1 MELEGKVAIV
11 TGGNSGIG
19 RAISEVFAREKARV
33 VVGAR
38 NVETGSQTVQ
48 AIQKEGG
55 TAAFV
60 RTDVQDS
67 SQVKHLVEEAVA
79 RYGTV
84 DILCHSAGTELV
96 KLLVDTTEEE
106 WDTVMNTNVRGAYLV
121 SKYAL
126 PYMIAKREGV
136 IINISS
142 QLGFVGFERFSAYCA
157 SKGAIIQLTK
167 AMALEYAKYGIRI
180 NCVCPGAIDTPM
192 VERELGHFQDPDET
206 MRKIVTDHPIGRIGR
221 PEEVAEVVLFL
232 ASERSSFIIGESV
245 IVDGGYIIK

>member
-1 MELEGKVAIV
+1 MELDGKVAIV

-19 RAISEVFAREKARV
+19 RAVSEVFAREKARV
-33 VVGAR
+33 VIGAR
-38 NVETGSQTVQ
+38 NLEKGNQTVEN
-48 AIQKEGG
+48 IQKRGG
-55 TAAFV
+55 TAMFV
-60 RTDVQDS
+60 RTDLRDS
-67 SQVKHLVEEAVA
+67 SQVHHLVEEAVA
-79 RYGTV
+79 RFGTV
-84 DILCHSAGTELV
+84 DVVCNCGGTELV

-106 WDTVMNTNVRGAYLV
+106 WDMVMDTNAKGAFLV

-126 PYMIAKREGV
+126 PYMIAKKKGA

-192 VERELGHFQDPDET
+192 VDRELAFFEDQAET
-206 MRKIVTDHPIGRIGR
+206 RRKIIMDHPIGRIGR
-221 PEEVAEVVLFL
+221 PEEVAEAVLFL
-232 ASERSSFIIGESV
+232 ASERSSFIIGESLV
-245 IVDGGYIIK
+245 VDGGYIIK

>member
-1 MELEGKVAIV
+1 MELEGRVAIV

-19 RAISEVFAREKARV
+19 RAISEILAREKARV
-33 VVGAR
+33 VIGAR
-38 NVETGSQTVQ
+38 NAEAGGQTVE
-48 AIQKEGG
+48 AIQKKGG
-55 TAAFV
+55 TAVFV

-67 SQVKHLVEEAVA
+67 SQVKRLVEEAVA

-84 DILCHSAGTELV
+84 DIVCHSAGTELV

-106 WDTVMNTNVRGAYLV
+106 WDMVMNTNVKGAYLV

-126 PYMIAKREGV
+126 PYMIAKRKGV

-167 AMALEYAKYGIRI
+167 AMALEYAKYGIRV

-192 VERELGHFQDPDET
+192 VERELTHFEDPVET
-206 MRKIVTDHPIGRIGR
+206 RRKIITDHPIGRIGR
-221 PEEVAEVVLFL
+221 PEEVAEAVLFL
-232 ASERSSFIIGESV
+232 ASERSSFIIGESL
-245 IVDGGYIIK
+245 IVDGGYVIK

>member
-19 RAISEVFAREKARV
+19 RGISEVFAREKARV
-33 VVGAR
+33 VIGAR
-38 NVETGSQTVQ
+38 NVETGKKTVE
-48 AIQKEGG
+48 AIQKKGG
-55 TAAFV
+55 TATFV
-60 RTDVQDS
+60 RTDVQDG

-79 RYGTV
+79 RYGTI
-84 DILCHSAGTELV
+84 DIVCHCAGTELV

-106 WDTVMNTNVRGAYLV
+106 WDMVMNTNVRGAYLI
-121 SKYAL
+121 SKYAV
-126 PYMIAKREGV
+126 PYMIAKKKGA

-167 AMALEYAKYGIRI
+167 AMALEYAKYGIRV

-192 VERELGHFQDPDET
+192 VDRELAFFEDPAEV
-206 MRKIVTDHPIGRIGR
+206 RKKIIIDHPIGRIGR
-221 PEEVAEVVLFL
+221 PEEVAEAVLFL
-232 ASERSSFIIGESV
+232 ASERSSFIIGESLV
-245 IVDGGYIIK
+245 VDGGYIIK

>member
-33 VVGAR
+33 VIGAR
-38 NVETGSQTVQ
+38 NVETGGQTVE
-48 AIQKEGG
+48 AIQKKGG
-55 TAAFV
+55 TATFV

-67 SQVKHLVEEAVA
+67 SQVKHLVEETVA

-84 DILCHSAGTELV
+84 DIVCHSAGTELV

-106 WDTVMNTNVRGAYLV
+106 WDMVMNTNAKGAYLV

-126 PYMIAKREGV
+126 PYMIAKRRGV

-142 QLGFVGFERFSAYCA
+142 QLGFVGFEKFSAYCA

-167 AMALEYAKYGIRI
+167 AMAIEYAKYGIRV
-180 NCVCPGAIDTPM
+180 NCVCPGAVDTPM
-192 VERELGHFQDPDET
+192 VERELALFQDPAET
-206 MRKIVTDHPIGRIGR
+206 RRKIITDHPIGRIGR
-221 PEEVAEVVLFL
+221 PEEIAEAVLFL
-232 ASERSSFIIGESV
+232 ASERSSFIVGESLV
-245 IVDGGYIIK
+245 VDGGYLIK

>member
-1 MELEGKVAIV
+1 MELDGKVAIV

-19 RAISEVFAREKARV
+19 RAISEVFARENARV
-33 VVGAR
+33 VIGAR
-38 NVETGSQTVQ
+38 NVEKGDQTVE
-48 AIQKEGG
+48 AIQKKGG
-55 TAAFV
+55 IAAFV
-60 RTDVQDS
+60 RTDVRES

-84 DILCHSAGTELV
+84 DIVCHCAGTELV

-106 WDTVMNTNVRGAYLV
+106 WDRVMNTNVKGAYLV

-126 PYMIAKREGV
+126 PYMIAKRKGT

-142 QLGFVGFERFSAYCA
+142 QLGFVAFERFSAYCA

-167 AMALEYAKYGIRI
+167 AMALEYAKYGIRV

-192 VERELGHFQDPDET
+192 VDRELAFFEDPAET
-206 MRKIVTDHPIGRIGR
+206 RSKIMTDHPIGRIGR
-221 PEEVAEVVLFL
+221 PEEVAEAVLFL
-232 ASERSSFIIGESV
+232 ASDRSSFIVGESL
-245 IVDGGYIIK
+245 IVDGGYVIK

>member
-33 VVGAR
+33 VIGAR
-38 NVETGSQTVQ
+38 NVETGAQTVD
-48 AIQKEGG
+48 AILEKGG

-67 SQVKHLVEEAVA
+67 SQVKHLVEETVA

-84 DILCHSAGTELV
+84 DIVCHSAGTELV
-96 KLLVDTTEEE
+96 KLLIDTTEEE
-106 WDTVMNTNVRGAYLV
+106 WDMVMSTNAKGAYLV

-126 PYMIAKREGV
+126 PYMIAKKKGV

-142 QLGFVGFERFSAYCA
+142 QLGLVGFEKFSAYCA

-167 AMALEYAKYGIRI
+167 AMALEYARYGIRI

-192 VERELGHFQDPDET
+192 VERELAHFEDPAEIR
-206 MRKIVTDHPIGRIGR
+206 RKIIIDHPIGRIGR

-232 ASERSSFIIGESV
+232 ATERSSFIIGESLV
-245 IVDGGYIIK
+245 VDGGYVVK

>member
-33 VVGAR
+33 VIGAR
-38 NVETGSQTVQ
+38 NVETGGQTVE
-48 AIQKEGG
+48 AIQKKRG
-55 TAAFV
+55 TATFV

-84 DILCHSAGTELV
+84 DIVCHSAGTELV

-106 WDTVMNTNVRGAYLV
+106 WDMVMNTNAKGAYLV

-126 PYMIAKREGV
+126 PYMIAKRKGV

-142 QLGFVGFERFSAYCA
+142 QLGFVGFEKFSAYCA

-167 AMALEYAKYGIRI
+167 AMAIEYAKYGIRV

-192 VERELGHFQDPDET
+192 IERELALFQDPAET
-206 MRKIVTDHPIGRIGR
+206 RRKIITDHPIGRIGR
-221 PEEVAEVVLFL
+221 PEEIAEAVLFL
-232 ASERSSFIIGESV
+232 ASERSSFIVGESLV
-245 IVDGGYIIK
+245 VDGGYLIK

>member
-19 RAISEVFAREKARV
+19 RAISEVFAREKAHV
-33 VVGAR
+33 MIGAR
-38 NVETGSQTVQ
+38 NVETGNQTVQ
-48 AIQKEGG
+48 AIQKKGG

-60 RTDVQDS
+60 RTDVQDNA
-67 SQVKHLVEEAVA
+67 QVKRLVEEAVA

-84 DILCHSAGTELV
+84 DIVCHSAGTELV

-106 WDTVMNTNVRGAYLV
+106 WDMVMNTNAKGAYLV

-126 PYMIAKREGV
+126 PYMIAKRKGV

-142 QLGFVGFERFSAYCA
+142 QLGLVGFERFSAYCA

-167 AMALEYAKYGIRI
+167 AMALEYARYGIRV

-192 VERELGHFQDPDET
+192 VERELAHFQNRAET
-206 MRKIVTDHPIGRIGR
+206 MTKVIADHPIGRIGK
-221 PEEVAEVVLFL
+221 PEEVAEAVLFL
-232 ASERSSFIIGESV
+232 ASERSSFIIGESL
-245 IVDGGYIIK
+245 IVDGGYITK

>member
-33 VVGAR
+33 VIGAR
-38 NVETGSQTVQ
+38 NTETGGQTAQ
-48 AIQKEGG
+48 AIQDRGG
-55 TAAFV
+55 TATFV

-67 SQVKHLVEEAVA
+67 SQVKRLVEEAVA

-84 DILCHSAGTELV
+84 DVVCHSAGTELV

-106 WDTVMNTNVRGAYLV
+106 WDMVMNTNVKGAYLV

-126 PYMIAKREGV
+126 PYMIAKRRGV

-142 QLGFVGFERFSAYCA
+142 QLGFVGFEKFSAYCA

-167 AMALEYAKYGIRI
+167 AMAIEYAKYGIRV

-192 VERELGHFQDPDET
+192 MERELALFQDPEET
-206 MRKIVTDHPIGRIGR
+206 RRKVIMDHPIGRIGR
-221 PEEVAEVVLFL
+221 PEEIAEAVLFL
-232 ASERSSFIIGESV
+232 ASERSSFIVGESM
-245 IVDGGYIIK
+245 IVDGGYVIK